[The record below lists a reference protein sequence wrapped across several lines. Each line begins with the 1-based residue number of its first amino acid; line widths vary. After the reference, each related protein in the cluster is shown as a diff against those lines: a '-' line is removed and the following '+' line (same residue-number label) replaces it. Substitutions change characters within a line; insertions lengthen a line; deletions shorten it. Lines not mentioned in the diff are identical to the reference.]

1 MFNIIPDTEAFNERY
16 TVIYPLGEFIVRLP
30 DGQEVSLIPT
40 KFVDQVAAYEAEHP
54 GTVWSVIATE
64 VDTND
69 YSDEEST
76 DEDDSDDSSDEEEII
91 EEEDEEDNTETDEPT
106 EGYVI
111 RNGIEELS
119 ALGFIIT
126 EEPCPEDEVN
136 DGYLFNPEV

>member
-16 TVIYPLGEFIVRLP
+16 TVIYPLGEFIIKLP

-69 YSDEEST
+69 YSDEESS
-76 DEDDSDDSSDEEEII
+76 DEDDSDEEEEVI

>member
-1 MFNIIPDTEAFNERY
+1 M
-16 TVIYPLGEFIVRLP
+16 
-30 DGQEVSLIPT
+30 IPT

-76 DEDDSDDSSDEEEII
+76 DEDDSEDEEEVI

>member
-16 TVIYPLGEFIVRLP
+16 TVIYPLGEFIIKLP

-40 KFVDQVAAYEAEHP
+40 KFVDRVAAYEAEHP

-69 YSDEEST
+69 YSDEEEST
-76 DEDDSDDSSDEEEII
+76 DEDDSEDEEEII

-136 DGYLFNPEV
+136 DGYLFNQEV

>member
-16 TVIYPLGEFIVRLP
+16 TVIYPLGESIIKLP

-76 DEDDSDDSSDEEEII
+76 DEDDSEDEEEVI

>member
-16 TVIYPLGEFIVRLP
+16 TVIYPLGEVIIKLP
-30 DGQEVSLIPT
+30 DWQEVSLIPT

-76 DEDDSDDSSDEEEII
+76 DEDDSEDEEEII
-91 EEEDEEDNTETDEPT
+91 EEEDEEDNTETDELT